1 MRDLDTLRG
10 EIDRVNREM
19 LSLLKERLALC
30 GEVADYKKAHGLP
43 VYVPEREKKI
53 LDWASR
59 TAGPEFA
66 PYAMKFFENLM
77 ALSRDYEHG
86 VPGAAESGALLA
98 TRPDALNTGRLILL
112 PFEEADAGPVFSVM
126 GDEKLTRGLH
136 LKPHQSAEET
146 ARFIA
151 NLMTG
156 GNRGYKLVK
165 KENAQFAGIA
175 YLMPDP
181 DAPEKVLLAAA
192 LLESCWHQGYLT
204 ELIPALEKAAKEK
217 CGAKSAWAYLPVENP
232 CARRAFEKAGY
243 ALTSVLSLP
252 GADFRAYTKE
262 L

>member
-86 VPGAAESGALLA
+86 VPGAAESGGAA
-98 TRPDALNTGRLILL
+98 GHPAGRA
-112 PFEEADAGPVFSVM
+112 EHRAADPPP
-126 GDEKLTRGLH
+126 L
-136 LKPHQSAEET
+136 
-146 ARFIA
+146 
-151 NLMTG
+151 
-156 GNRGYKLVK
+156 
-165 KENAQFAGIA
+165 
-175 YLMPDP
+175 
-181 DAPEKVLLAAA
+181 
-192 LLESCWHQGYLT
+192 
-204 ELIPALEKAAKEK
+204 
-217 CGAKSAWAYLPVENP
+217 
-232 CARRAFEKAGY
+232 
-243 ALTSVLSLP
+243 
-252 GADFRAYTKE
+252 
-262 L
+262 

>member
-1 MRDLDTLRG
+1 M
-10 EIDRVNREM
+10 
-19 LSLLKERLALC
+19 
-30 GEVADYKKAHGLP
+30 
-43 VYVPEREKKI
+43 
-53 LDWASR
+53 
-59 TAGPEFA
+59 
-66 PYAMKFFENLM
+66 
-77 ALSRDYEHG
+77 
-86 VPGAAESGALLA
+86 
-98 TRPDALNTGRLILL
+98 TR
-112 PFEEADAGPVFSVM
+112 
-126 GDEKLTRGLH
+126 
-136 LKPHQSAEET
+136 
-146 ARFIA
+146 
-151 NLMTG
+151 

-204 ELIPALEKAAKEK
+204 ELIPVLEKAAKEQ
-217 CGAKSAWAYLPVENP
+217 CAAKSAYLPVENP